1 MNPPKGQLQQR
12 PGTSVLPQ
20 CQLVQAS
27 TASPAWYF
35 SCKTE
40 VPGLYCCYP
49 LGLHKLIILRLWGGK
64 KTKNSFLAAKKSSS
78 PPQGEEPP
86 LQPPPSV
93 SFVQSK
99 TLVLCRE
106 QVGIRNHQTAS
117 KDTSSHLCSKG
128 L

>member
-20 CQLVQAS
+20 GQLVQAS

-64 KTKNSFLAAKKSSS
+64 KKQKLLFSSKEKLFTS
-78 PPQGEEPP
+78 TE
-86 LQPPPSV
+86 LPS
-93 SFVQSK
+93 
-99 TLVLCRE
+99 
-106 QVGIRNHQTAS
+106 TAS
-117 KDTSSHLCSKG
+117 PISKLCTEQNTCT